1 LLLSK
6 PGQTGETSGLFSDLR
21 GPFHLYATPTYRD
34 VSNAANDVKEVESI
48 AIMNHLVVEPEEHAF
63 APTPPKPEKQKNTGA
78 QKELGRD
85 IAIAPLPVLNNN
97 PFSYVAMT
105 PLPVILNNDPSYV
118 FVNRQEDI
126 VPVLE
131 AQKEQQVQEAIGA
144 SRKVLAEEQWKT
156 VERSIADALTSHE
169 KEKVKIEYK
178 KAVDKLDWEKMENKL
193 RIAYDSINWTNV
205 NNELNKALIEIKLDS
220 IQKVYTNVVINLSC
234 LEKELVKAGEEG
246 IPDTDISLKS
256 VECKKKEVLKV
267 INTIKAAKPRKII
280 HL

>member
-1 LLLSK
+1 
-6 PGQTGETSGLFSDLR
+6 
-21 GPFHLYATPTYRD
+21 
-34 VSNAANDVKEVESI
+34 
-48 AIMNHLVVEPEEHAF
+48 
-63 APTPPKPEKQKNTGA
+63 
-78 QKELGRD
+78 
-85 IAIAPLPVLNNN
+85 
-97 PFSYVAMT
+97 MT

-126 VPVLE
+126 IPVLE

-246 IPDTDISLKS
+246 IPDTDIPLKS